1 MQFAKR
7 RVGNTKLRVTEL
19 GLGTA
24 SLAGNVS
31 DVPEAVGR
39 ELVSKAY
46 ETGIRYFDTAPF
58 YGYGKSEH
66 LLGDALRQR
75 KDWVIST
82 KVGRLL
88 EPRRVPQTKAELR
101 RSSFPFNPFPFA
113 PRFDYTYDAIM
124 RGYENSLQ
132 RLGLNRIDIVYIHDI
147 DVYSQG
153 SKEEQQRVF
162 RLAMDET
169 YRALDKLR
177 SSGEI
182 KAIGLGVN
190 EAQPIADAMQHG
202 QWDVFLLAGRYTLL
216 EQAPLHDLFPAV
228 RKHGASIVVGGPF
241 NSGILVGGKTFNYA
255 KAPPQIV
262 KQVRRIDAICKEH
275 RVPLAAA
282 ALQFTPAHP
291 VVASVI
297 PGPQTAA
304 EFRQIVRWWTAKI
317 PAALW
322 SDLKSEGVL
331 DKDAPV
337 PK

>member
-39 ELVSKAY
+39 DLVSKAY

-182 KAIGLGVN
+182 KAISGTSSCLPAATRCWSRRRSTTSSPRSGS
-190 EAQPIADAMQHG
+190 
-202 QWDVFLLAGRYTLL
+202 T
-216 EQAPLHDLFPAV
+216 APPSWSAV
-228 RKHGASIVVGGPF
+228 RSTRASW
-241 NSGILVGGKTFNYA
+241 SA
-255 KAPPQIV
+255 A
-262 KQVRRIDAICKEH
+262 RRSTTPRH
-275 RVPLAAA
+275 RRR
-282 ALQFTPAHP
+282 
-291 VVASVI
+291 S
-297 PGPQTAA
+297 
-304 EFRQIVRWWTAKI
+304 
-317 PAALW
+317 
-322 SDLKSEGVL
+322 
-331 DKDAPV
+331 
-337 PK
+337 